1 METGGC
7 KISFD
12 LDDGAS
18 VSIGGYRIMRKGNR
32 ICTDRSSVFPEC
44 ENQKNF
50 QMQSMTPELKDGCHL
65 DVYVEPNMV
74 EVYVNRGEYVIS
86 HAVYGL
92 SDELVAD
99 SGKRLTI
106 FAVGQES

>member
-1 METGGC
+1 
-7 KISFD
+7 
-12 LDDGAS
+12 
-18 VSIGGYRIMRKGNR
+18 MRKGNR